1 MVKRLSVLLCLVLA
15 VYIPVSA
22 DEVTFNI
29 TQEITTPSAIQVTT
43 PSSVQITSTTPSMI
57 KVTVPLDG
65 ASFNI
70 NPNDVSNFV
79 TSSDLVIHNESTE
92 SVVVNLE
99 SAHST
104 NDYQPKIVSPN
115 TFDDWGNI
123 GRHDTETKIALG
135 LVDCDTN
142 NEVWFGSEDDYYN
155 INYSFILDQEQTKVL
170 APIAKAGLAWSE
182 SKTMS
187 YDMTITVTMEN
198 MN

>member
-15 VYIPVSA
+15 VYTPVSA
-22 DEVTFNI
+22 NGI
-29 TQEITTPSAIQVTT
+29 TTDITREITTPSAIQVTT
-43 PSSVQITSTTPSMI
+43 PSGIQTVATTPSMV

-70 NPNDVSNFV
+70 NPNDVDNFV
-79 TSSDLVIHNESTE
+79 TTSDLVIHNESTE

-99 SAHST
+99 SVRST

-115 TFDDWGNI
+115 TFDDWSTL

-135 LVDCDTN
+135 LVDRDTN
-142 NEVWFGSEDDYYN
+142 NEIWFDNEDNVYN
-155 INYSFILDQEQTKVL
+155 INYSFSLDQQQTKVL
-170 APIAKAGLAWSE
+170 APVAKAGLAWSE

-187 YDMTITVTMEN
+187 YDMVITITTEN